1 MCLNRTNICAHNQVV
16 CLSLEIHSH
25 WIFGFSNNMIE
36 VVMRMSSTNLHQRK
50 IFWNFIR
57 KLVQMGLK
65 KFRRHF
71 KPFKRCSLIPFYL
84 TSLLSPFTAPKI
96 AWSTLSKPPLESIL
110 WDRNCGLYSFD
121 DDSHLDCGNWC
132 LWKKTHWIK
141 ISCSLTTTISYSTG
155 WEKIR

>member
-36 VVMRMSSTNLHQRK
+36 VIMRMSSTNLHQRK

-65 KFRRHF
+65 NLDYISNPSNAAFWF
-71 KPFKRCSLIPFYL
+71 LS
-84 TSLLSPFTAPKI
+84 TSPPSCHPL
-96 AWSTLSKPPLESIL
+96 PPLRLHDPPSQNHPLNRFCETVIVASIV
-110 WDRNCGLYSFD
+110 
-121 DDSHLDCGNWC
+121 
-132 LWKKTHWIK
+132 
-141 ISCSLTTTISYSTG
+141 LTTILTLIVATG
-155 WEKIR
+155 GCEKKHIELR